1 MDTGTALM
9 IVGGVCSLLGIVMNV
24 RPIKF
29 DEDLYGKLEGE
40 LNERETILRNF
51 GAQLRCAIGALL
63 IAIGI
68 IAIYNRELPT
78 DGAENL
84 LVSMGI
90 GFIILMGVIAAGFYR
105 KFVDVIIVPPLIVF
119 SILTGICF
127 YVGLM

>member
-1 MDTGTALM
+1 M
-9 IVGGVCSLLGIVMNV
+9 
-24 RPIKF
+24 
-29 DEDLYGKLEGE
+29 
-40 LNERETILRNF
+40 
-51 GAQLRCAIGALL
+51 

-78 DGAENL
+78 GDAENL

-90 GFIILMGVIAAGFYR
+90 GFIILMGVIAAGFFR
-105 KFVDVIIVPPLIVF
+105 KFVDVVIVPPLIIF

>member
-40 LNERETILRNF
+40 LNERETILRNL

-68 IAIYNRELPT
+68 IAIYN
-78 DGAENL
+78 L
-84 LVSMGI
+84 L
-90 GFIILMGVIAAGFYR
+90 FI
-105 KFVDVIIVPPLIVF
+105 
-119 SILTGICF
+119 
-127 YVGLM
+127 